1 MSAMR
6 LVLRGPP
13 SQRLDM
19 SALTPDRLA
28 GMEVAAIERLAL
40 HTTREV
46 AHVGDVFAVH
56 AGDPG
61 SMVIEGGSARLDR
74 VGEAMRSGTLHV
86 EGAVGAYAG
95 RKLAGGRLTISGDAG
110 PFAASGMADGHI
122 EIGGDA
128 GARLGGPMAGER
140 AGMRGGVVIVRGRAD
155 ERAGERLRRGLVIV
169 GGNVGRHAGCAM
181 IAGTLVIC
189 GEAAD
194 GAGVLMRRGTIVL
207 ARTAPLLPTFVALG
221 VGALVFRRLLT
232 RALEPLHA
240 EAAALAA
247 AATRRFGGDMATI
260 GKGEIFMPA

>member
-6 LVLRGPP
+6 FVLRGRP

-19 SALTPDRLA
+19 SPLTPDRLA

-56 AGDPG
+56 PGDPA
-61 SMVIEGGSARLDR
+61 SVVIEGGSARLDR
-74 VGEAMRSGTLHV
+74 IGEGMRSGTLRV

-95 RKLAGGRLTISGDAG
+95 RKLAGGLLSIAGDAG
-110 PFAASGMADGHI
+110 PFAASGMTDGHI
-122 EIGGDA
+122 EIDGDA
-128 GARLGGPMAGER
+128 GAHLGGPLAGER
-140 AGMRGGVVIVRGRAD
+140 AGMRGGIVIVHGSAG
-155 ERAGERLRRGLVIV
+155 ERAAERLRRGLVIV
-169 GGNVGRHAGCAM
+169 GGNAGRHAGCAM
-181 IAGTLVIC
+181 IAGTLVVC
-189 GEAAD
+189 GAAAD

-207 ARTAPLLPTFVALG
+207 GRMAPLLPTFVPLG
-221 VGALVFRRLLT
+221 DGDLVFRRLLT

-240 EAAALAA
+240 QAAALAS

>member
-1 MSAMR
+1 MNAMR
-6 LVLRGPP
+6 FVLRGPP

-28 GMEVAAIERLAL
+28 GMEMAAIERLTL
-40 HTTREV
+40 HTTREAACV
-46 AHVGDVFAVH
+46 ADVFAVR
-56 AGDPG
+56 AGDPA
-61 SMVIEGGSARLDR
+61 SVVIEGGSARLDR
-74 VGEAMRSGTLHV
+74 VGETMRSGTLRI

-95 RKLAGGRLTISGDAG
+95 RKLAGGRLQITGDAG
-110 PFAASGMADGHI
+110 PFAASGMIDGQI

-128 GARLGGPMAGER
+128 GARLGGPTAGER
-140 AGMRGGVVIVRGRAD
+140 AGMRGGVVIVRGGAG
-155 ERAGERLRRGLVIV
+155 ERAGERLRRGLIVV
-169 GGNVGRHAGCAM
+169 GGDAGRYAGCAM

-189 GEAAD
+189 GEAAE

-207 ARTAPLLPTFVALG
+207 GRTPPLLPTFVALG
-221 VGALVFRRLLT
+221 GGELVFRRLLA

-260 GKGEIFMPA
+260 GKGEIVMPA